1 MVARHSPRPA
11 AVANGSTVVTRHD
24 FAKGFVFGTA
34 SSAFQ
39 VSIDTINLY
48 SYTTSPSTMQSAS
61 DWLHIYPKG
70 IYKLLMYTMKKYDD
84 PLIYITENGIDEADD
99 YNLTIC
105 GARNDTTRIQYI
117 QDHLFYL
124 QKAINVNVG
133 GYFIWALL
141 DNFEWNDGYTIRF
154 GGKLCAGVNPEGIK
168 YNDLID
174 ELLANGIEPY
184 VTLFHWD
191 LPQALEDDY
200 GGFMSPRIVADFSDF
215 VEFCFWEFGDRVK
228 HWITLNEPWTY
239 CMCGYVYGTCP
250 PGRGPQAVEHI
261 TTTFHHRSSH
271 SKRQSCENGNP
282 ATEPYIVTHN
292 LLLAHA
298 AAVELYRQKFQIPQ
312 EGKIGITLVS
322 KWMEQLDESDDLD
335 IKAAFRAL
343 DFMLGWY
350 LEPITTGEYPQSM
363 KKLVGSRLPQFS
375 PEQSEMLKGSFD
387 FLGLNYYT
395 AVYVSHGSN
404 VTTGTL
410 SCETDS
416 QVVIKTERD
425 GVPIGPPVRP
435 LYSLK
440 LLKNTINLY
449 SNTTSPSTMQSASDW
464 LHIYPKGIYKLLMYT
479 KKKYDRSAYIH
490 HGEW

>member
-1 MVARHSPRPA
+1 MVPRHSPRPA
-11 AVANGSTVVTRHD
+11 TVANGGNVVTRHD
-24 FAKGFVFGTA
+24 FAKDFVFGTA

-39 VSIDTINLY
+39 EDTKIMTKIGLDAYRFSI
-48 SYTTSPSTMQSAS
+48 SWP
-61 DWLHIYPKG
+61 
-70 IYKLLMYTMKKYDD
+70 
-84 PLIYITENGIDEADD
+84 
-99 YNLTIC
+99 
-105 GARNDTTRIQYI
+105 RI
-117 QDHLFYL
+117 LP
-124 QKAINVNVG
+124 
-133 GYFIWALL
+133 
-141 DNFEWNDGYTIRF
+141 
-154 GGKLCAGVNPEGIK
+154 GGKLCAGANPEGIK
-168 YNDLID
+168 FYNDLID
-174 ELLANGIEPY
+174 ELLAKGIEPY

-191 LPQALEDDY
+191 LPQALEDEY
-200 GGFMSPRIVADFSDF
+200 GGFMSPRIVADFCDF

-322 KWMEQLDESDDLD
+322 KWMEPLDESDDLD

-375 PEQSEMLKGSFD
+375 PEQSETLKGSFD

-404 VTTGTL
+404 VTTGNL

-425 GVPIGPPVRP
+425 GVPIGP
-435 LYSLK
+435 
-440 LLKNTINLY
+440 
-449 SNTTSPSTMQSASDW
+449 QSASDW

-479 KKKYDRSAYIH
+479 KKKYDDPLIYITENGVDEVNDYNLTICEARNDTTRIQYIQDHLFYLQKAIDDGVNVGGYFIWSLLDNFEWNDGYTVRFGIIYVDYKNDCTRYPKKSAIWLMNFLKKGYLTKPSH
-490 HGEW
+490 KRLSY